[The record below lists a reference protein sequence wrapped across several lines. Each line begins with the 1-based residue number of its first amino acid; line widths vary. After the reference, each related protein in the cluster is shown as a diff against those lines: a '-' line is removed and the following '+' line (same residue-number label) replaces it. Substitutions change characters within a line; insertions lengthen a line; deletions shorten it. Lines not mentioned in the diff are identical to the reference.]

1 LNTSKPGGLGMGSNS
16 ISRRVVLV
24 SLGSTPL
31 ILPVIR
37 SGSAVEAEPLAI
49 NFYVAGTRFQ
59 PSVGGLRAGAAV
71 SVIRRLFNGRFGYA
85 IEVGGGRRIGYV
97 PAKIVPL
104 VEAATVRA
112 GWLSSVDYG
121 TVPWKAFQVVLELS

>member
-1 LNTSKPGGLGMGSNS
+1 MGSNS
-16 ISRRVVLV
+16 ISRRAVLV

-31 ILPVIR
+31 ILPVIV
-37 SGSAVEAEPLAI
+37 SGSAVDAEPSAVS
-49 NFYVAGTRFQ
+49 FYVAGTRFQ
-59 PSVGGLRAGAAV
+59 RSVSGLKAGVPV
-71 SVIRRLFNGRFGYA
+71 SVIRGLFSGRSGYA

-104 VEAATVRA
+104 VEAAIVRA

-121 TVPWKAFQVVLELS
+121 TVP